1 MRMSIA
7 REARSINLVGNA
19 LSINLLAPTLLG
31 LSLFGLGLG
40 AHAAEASRFN
50 GAWNVQ
56 MVKHAGLCDR
66 DSRYAIMIREGDIRY
81 LPEPGTSPMN
91 FTGQVDSNGGVQ
103 INAARGPAR
112 VGAIGQLQGNS
123 GSGTWRLPLL
133 GCSGVWTAQRVS
145 RIQTS
150 SN

>member
-1 MRMSIA
+1 MR
-7 REARSINLVGNA
+7 RNLGGAFGCGLFAVA
-19 LSINLLAPTLLG
+19 S
-31 LSLFGLGLG
+31 LSLGFD

-50 GAWNVQ
+50 GAWHVQ

-66 DSRYAIMIREGDIRY
+66 DSHYAIVIREGGIRY

-91 FTGQVDSNGGVQ
+91 FTGQVDGSGNVQ
-103 INAARGPAR
+103 INASRGPAR
-112 VGAIGQLQGNS
+112 VGATGQLHANG

-133 GCSGVWTAQRVS
+133 GCSGVWTAQRTS
-145 RIQTS
+145 RVQTT